1 MAQIQPAVDTF
12 INDIKS
18 IEKSFNKK
26 LYSGV
31 RGLNRLSETE
41 LINSIAQ
48 LNLFNELI
56 EEGYGEALDNLENE
70 YGKILQQAIREA
82 EKRGVRALSGAGVQG
97 LEVLKDLNTETLLGK
112 ARDHSNTLT
121 TQIFQNLYGG
131 VPVNQIIQGL
141 EAIPLATHQLNVAT
155 YTGIKTFD
163 DMARYKVFEGADV
176 KWTYVGPDDDKTRKK
191 CKETIDLE
199 RKSFKKGFT
208 EKQVS
213 DLDTPFGERG
223 GFNCR
228 HSWQIK

>member
-1 MAQIQPAVDTF
+1 MAQVQPAVNAF
-12 INDIKS
+12 ISDIKLV
-18 IEKSFNKK
+18 EKNFNKK
-26 LYSGV
+26 LYTGV
-31 RGLNRLSETE
+31 RGLSKLSETE

-70 YGKILQQAIREA
+70 YGKLLQQAIREA
-82 EKRGVRALSGAGVQG
+82 ERKGIRALTGPGVQG
-97 LEVLKDLNTETLLGK
+97 LEVLKDLNTQTLLGK
-112 ARDHSNTLT
+112 ARDHSNLLT

-131 VPVNQIIQGL
+131 IQVSQIISGL
-141 EAIPLATHQLNVAT
+141 EAIPLASHQLNVAT

-176 KWTYVGPDDDKTRKK
+176 RWTYFGPLDDRTRKECRK
-191 CKETIDLE
+191 TIELE
-199 RKSFKKGFT
+199 KKSFKKGFT